1 MSDDLFDDAFA
12 GSGNAVPAIDV
23 NLAED
28 WDELKCLP
36 KYLYTVI
43 KGYGWESMELWRVR
57 CLDQG
62 RDIRGPR
69 VVDCW
74 VYKYDRCLWGGVD
87 ARLDRRKGP
96 FKGMKSNFH
105 RTLDAALIEFDA
117 IWNEHLNC
125 ARDSEKLL
133 RGELAAVQTRIAV
146 LCKRIEEHEAGPSDH
161 HVATMAR
168 IEDASGHE

>member
-12 GSGNAVPAIDV
+12 GSGNVVPSIDV

-43 KGYGWESMELWRVR
+43 KGYGWETMELWRVR

-62 RDIRGPR
+62 RDKRGPR

-74 VYKYDRCLWGGVD
+74 VYVYDRCLWSGVNV
-87 ARLDRRKGP
+87 RTDRKKGP
-96 FKGMKSNFH
+96 YKGMKSNFH
-105 RTLDAALIEFDA
+105 RTLDAALIEFNEV
-117 IWNEHLNC
+117 WSEHLEH
-125 ARDSEKLL
+125 ARQSEKCL
-133 RGELAAVQTRIAV
+133 RGELAAVQARMDELRNRIHKYA
-146 LCKRIEEHEAGPSDH
+146 AGPLDLET
-161 HVATMAR
+161 AAR
-168 IEDASGHE
+168 IEGSGD